1 MGINPDDL
9 ILIIEQA
16 IQKSLQTN
24 QNTRN
29 YYRNMK
35 KHKNCSKCSSIITT
49 ENHKKDGSVCKIC
62 YNTNTHILLKKIIGL
77 LEENSSSE

>member
-35 KHKNCSKCSSIITT
+35 KPKNCSTCSGIITT

-62 YNTNTHILLKKIIGL
+62 YNTNTLILMKKIFGL
-77 LEENSSSE
+77 LEENSSSK